1 MEHRENNVSV
11 IGQGRRS
18 VWYKW
23 EDEET
28 DTLLAPGLH
37 QLKNL

>member
-1 MEHRENNVSV
+1 MEHRENNVSA

-18 VWYKW
+18 VWDKG

-28 DTLLAPGLH
+28 DTLLVPVLH
-37 QLKNL
+37 QLKNP